1 VKSFREHR
9 WFRRITAGSLLFGI
23 IAVTAVAYAAWTAS
37 GSGQGYAKAGTAQLL
52 TTVDVSATTPATLY
66 PSGTGNVLLRIN
78 NPNPYPVQVTTVN
91 GNGTITSD
99 KGALCDASTGVT
111 FTNPLA
117 ALYSETPLGIPLH
130 PTQIYEMMVE
140 FANFSIL
147 MWLLGHKKFDGQVI
161 GAYLF
166 LYGLARY
173 FLEFLRG
180 DPGRGSV
187 FGGMMTGTQ
196 LIAILLVIAGG
207 VLWMVRKQPEA
218 KAAVAASSN

>member
-1 VKSFREHR
+1 MKSLREHR
-9 WFRRITAGSLLFGI
+9 WFRRITAGSMLFGI

-111 FTNPLA
+111 FTNQTGLTLNVPASSA
-117 ALYSETPLGIPLH
+117 ATFTL
-130 PTQIYEMMVE
+130 
-140 FANFSIL
+140 
-147 MWLLGHKKFDGQVI
+147 
-161 GAYLF
+161 
-166 LYGLARY
+166 
-173 FLEFLRG
+173 
-180 DPGRGSV
+180 
-187 FGGMMTGTQ
+187 TG
-196 LIAILLVIAGG
+196 
-207 VLWMVRKQPEA
+207 
-218 KAAVAASSN
+218 AVAMSNASDNTCQGAVFTIPVSLSGASN